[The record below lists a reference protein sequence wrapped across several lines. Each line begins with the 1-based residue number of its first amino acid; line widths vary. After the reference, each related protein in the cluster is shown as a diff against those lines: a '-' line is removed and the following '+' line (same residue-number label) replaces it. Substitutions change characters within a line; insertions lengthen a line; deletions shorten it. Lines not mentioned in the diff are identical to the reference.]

1 MKKGICCFL
10 FAVLL
15 SVQYLMPAKAADAE
29 KEFEDILEEQLRSTV
44 HYYSEDSFSVI
55 DAYGIQGQVTK
66 IVTSDDPQTSENE
79 EEIEE
84 YSSHI
89 GIVFLELEQKRD
101 GLFIFKKK
109 DFLYYD
115 YDNNEFLTASNVL
128 GNESI
133 RDFFELY
140 ADDIEK
146 NITPFSKFLILFFL
160 SFIITVPLFIMIF
173 HNRGQSKF

>member
-1 MKKGICCFL
+1 MFPGIDINHILVNPVLNREKGEGNEKGICCFL

-55 DAYGIQGQVTK
+55 DAYGMQGQVTK
-66 IVTSDDPQTSENE
+66 VVAPDDPQTSQNE

-89 GIVFLELEQKRD
+89 GIVFW
-101 GLFIFKKK
+101 
-109 DFLYYD
+109 
-115 YDNNEFLTASNVL
+115 N
-128 GNESI
+128 
-133 RDFFELY
+133 
-140 ADDIEK
+140 
-146 NITPFSKFLILFFL
+146 
-160 SFIITVPLFIMIF
+160 
-173 HNRGQSKF
+173 

>member
-29 KEFEDILEEQLRSTV
+29 KEFEDILEEQLRSTI

-55 DAYGIQGQVTK
+55 DAYGMQGQVTK
-66 IVTSDDPQTSENE
+66 IVTPDDPQTSENE
-79 EEIEE
+79 EETEE

-109 DFLYYD
+109 
-115 YDNNEFLTASNVL
+115 
-128 GNESI
+128 I
-133 RDFFELY
+133 
-140 ADDIEK
+140 
-146 NITPFSKFLILFFL
+146 
-160 SFIITVPLFIMIF
+160 SFTMIMTKM
-173 HNRGQSKF
+173 NS

>member
-15 SVQYLMPAKAADAE
+15 SVQYIMPAKATAAE
-29 KEFEDILEEQLRSTV
+29 KEFEDIIEEHLRSTV

-55 DAYGIQGQVTK
+55 DAYGMQGQVTK
-66 IVTSDDPQTSENE
+66 VAASDDPKTSENE

-101 GLFIFKKK
+101 DLFIFKKK
-109 DFLYYD
+109 DFFYYD
-115 YDNNEFLTASNVL
+115 FDKNEFLTASNVL

-140 ADDIEK
+140 ADNIEK
-146 NITPFSKFLILFFL
+146 NITPFSKLMLLFLI
-160 SFIITVPLFIMIF
+160 SFIVTVPLFIMIF
-173 HNRGQSKF
+173 HNRGRSKF